1 MQTGKF
7 IKNAAVLTVTALI
20 LRGIGMVFRVW
31 LSGAVGAEG
40 MGLYQLILSV
50 YMLAAT
56 FATSGICT
64 AVTRLIAEELEVG
77 TARSVRRI
85 LFRSVC
91 LTLVIFSSTLL
102 ILQFSHEEPFAE
114 YHRDGSN
121 QFQLHYRNEL
131 LLQIVFRCHLHQ
143 LQLLLQD
150 RVV

>member
-91 LTLVIFSSTLL
+91 LTLVIAAASTAAVFFGADLIAEFFIKDMRAALSLKILAFS
-102 ILQFSHEEPFAE
+102 
-114 YHRDGSN
+114 
-121 QFQLHYRNEL
+121 
-131 LLQIVFRCHLHQ
+131 
-143 LQLLLQD
+143 
-150 RVV
+150 